1 LYIFSLIVAFAKNTW
16 MIVSDLLGVSLGC
29 DFESVAR
36 FWLANKRH
44 GLTNVISAAVMWSLW
59 KLRNEI
65 YFQGT
70 RWTGMARLFLKIV
83 RMLRRWMPL
92 FKQELGCQVESFASR
107 LEIHA
112 SLPPQIMW
120 KTVET
125 STSSELALS
134 AALHSDTNAH
144 LAQHEAV
151 VSEHVCVGPSCSVSA
166 IRPESVG

>member
-1 LYIFSLIVAFAKNTW
+1 MKSIFRAQY
-16 MIVSDLLGVSLGC
+16 G
-29 DFESVAR
+29 
-36 FWLANKRH
+36 
-44 GLTNVISAAVMWSLW
+44 
-59 KLRNEI
+59 
-65 YFQGT
+65 
-70 RWTGMARLFLKIV
+70 TGMARLLLKIV
-83 RMLRRWMPL
+83 RMLRRWIPI

-120 KTVET
+120 NTVET
-125 STSSELALS
+125 STSSESALS
-134 AALHSDTNAH
+134 AALRSDTNAH